1 MIRDEEPRDIA
12 DVRRINEGAFETP
25 AEARLVD
32 ALQEQVA
39 SLISLVAIVDD
50 AVVGHILFS
59 PVTLE
64 GHPQLKLAGLAPM
77 AVLPSHQRQ
86 GIGTALV
93 TAGLERC
100 REAGYDAVVVL
111 GHPGFYLRFGF
122 VPASRFEIR
131 SEYDVPDEVFMI
143 AELRPHAL
151 DGVSGVIRFH
161 TAFKDV

>member
-1 MIRDEEPRDIA
+1 
-12 DVRRINEGAFETP
+12 
-25 AEARLVD
+25 
-32 ALQEQVA
+32 
-39 SLISLVAIVDD
+39 
-50 AVVGHILFS
+50 
-59 PVTLE
+59 
-64 GHPQLKLAGLAPM
+64 
-77 AVLPSHQRQ
+77 SHQRQ

-111 GHPGFYLRFGF
+111 GHRGFYPRFGF

-151 DGVSGVIRFH
+151 DGASGVIRSH
-161 TAFKDV
+161 PAFKDV